1 MLALMASSTKSSLYQ
16 ARRAHAQ
23 PHERAPDETSGLGFV
38 RGLFA
43 LPVLRG
49 RMTHCVEQLEIE
61 VPRTAKTWADKKRA
75 KPPHTVILDKDFAG
89 VPAGA
94 RLLISCPVELEDY
107 LRRHVPSGTT
117 KEIQQVRRELASLHG
132 ADATCPVST
141 SIFLRTVAEAAWD
154 EIQAGKATTEV
165 APFWR
170 VIDPKSPLA
179 KKLRA
184 GSQWIEQQRLAEL

>member
-1 MLALMASSTKSSLYQ
+1 LALRLNKGLGL
-16 ARRAHAQ
+16 
-23 PHERAPDETSGLGFV
+23 APRSDLGFV
-38 RGLFA
+38 RRLFA
-43 LPVLRG
+43 LSLLSG
-49 RMTHCVEQLEIE
+49 RITPCNGHLERD
-61 VPRTAKTWADKKRA
+61 VPRAAKTWADKKRA
-75 KPPHTVILDKDFAG
+75 KPPHTVTLVKDFAG

-94 RLLISCPVELEDY
+94 RLLISCPIELEDY
-107 LRRHVPSGTT
+107 LKRHVPPGTT

-154 EIQAGKATTEV
+154 EIEAGKATTDV

-184 GSQWIEQQRLAEL
+184 GAEWIEQQRLAEQR